1 MDTRTEHAV
10 AAVRIGFHSGG
21 TLSAFRIELAPGAA
35 GSECDSGSLSG
46 GTRLSAVS
54 SCNDGGIAALQLQP
68 RNLFITANRESL
80 PGADRFHDA
89 ERDATSGFSNDQLVS
104 LAASGGVERPVWAS
118 AEIVPKSG
126 SG

>member
-1 MDTRTEHAV
+1 MLLPPSVLDFIPAGHLVHFVLNLLREQLD
-10 AAVRIGFHSGG
+10 
-21 TLSAFRIELAPGAA
+21 LSAILVRYQEARGYPPFHPVMMVGLLLYSYSQG
-35 GSECDSGSLSG
+35 
-46 GTRLSAVS
+46 
-54 SCNDGGIAALQLQP
+54 
-68 RNLFITANRESL
+68 NLFITANRESL
-80 PGADRFHDA
+80 PGADRFHGA